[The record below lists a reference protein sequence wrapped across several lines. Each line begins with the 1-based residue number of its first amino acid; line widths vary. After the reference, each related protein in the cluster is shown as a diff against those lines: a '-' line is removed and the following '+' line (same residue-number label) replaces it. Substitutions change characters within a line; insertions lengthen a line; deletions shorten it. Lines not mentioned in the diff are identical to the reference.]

1 MTPEVFDL
9 SHLFSFS
16 WFASAKMTLDTLCY
30 LPLPVAVSL
39 HGPTFPQGSEGTP
52 ADRQGVLA
60 PLGAL
65 ASYWLDV

>member
-1 MTPEVFDL
+1 
-9 SHLFSFS
+9 
-16 WFASAKMTLDTLCY
+16 MTLDTLCY

-65 ASYWLDV
+65 ASYWVDV